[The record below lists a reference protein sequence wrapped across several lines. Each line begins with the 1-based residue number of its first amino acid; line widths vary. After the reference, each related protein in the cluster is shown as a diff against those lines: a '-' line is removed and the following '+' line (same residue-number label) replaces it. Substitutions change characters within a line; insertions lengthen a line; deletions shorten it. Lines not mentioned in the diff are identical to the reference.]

1 MAKKLVIVESPA
13 KAKTIEKFLGRDFT
27 VLASMGHIID
37 LPKKGLGVNTR
48 KDFAPRYEIIEKKD
62 KLIEELKAASKR
74 ADEVYLAPD
83 PDREGEFIAW
93 SLKTILGLQNP
104 HRAVFHEITKLA
116 VQDAINK
123 PREIN
128 EDLFNAQQAR
138 RVLDRLVGYKISP
151 LLWRRVQSG
160 TSAGRV
166 QSVALR
172 VICDREAEIRAFVP
186 EEYWTITATLSKQ
199 RQPERFEATLISR
212 LKDMSDEA
220 HAETEEQQ
228 VADAQN
234 GTKQTKMEKGRIKIS
249 SKEEADAILSD
260 LQDATYS
267 VLKYEEREQR
277 RQPYLPYTTSTMQQ
291 DASVRL
297 YFKPKKTMSLAQQ
310 LYEGIELGASG
321 HQGLIT
327 YMRTDSTRV
336 SDEAQVKVKA
346 YIAEAFGPPYV
357 GQGRS
362 GKAKATTQDAHEAI
376 RPTDVT
382 LTPQA
387 IKPYLSAD
395 QFKLY
400 NLIWRRFVAS
410 FMTPAVFDTVRV
422 DIVAKQYVF
431 RASGSNLK
439 FQGFY
444 AVWSR
449 EEDEKLLP
457 VMQVSETLDLH
468 ALKPEQHFTQPP
480 PRYSEASLIKE
491 LEEQGIGRPSTYV
504 PIISTIQDRGYV
516 DQEQRRFVPTW
527 LGETVNE
534 MLNKHFPDIVDTG
547 FTAEMERKLDDVEE
561 GRCSWTEFL
570 RSFYSDFKVTMEKA
584 EAEMDRVQKP
594 LEEMDELCPECGERN
609 LVIRTGRFGRFVS
622 CSGFPE
628 CRYRRSFVM
637 KTGAYCPS
645 CKGDL
650 VERKTRQKKRVFY
663 GCNNYPTCNFAVWE
677 RPVPDPCPKC
687 GGLMVV
693 PRGGQD
699 PVCYEEVI
707 AVQQRVEDKPLQ
719 GDDGQSTRGTRKK
732 RASGKVTSE
741 VSSNKTSGVRGK
753 VTGNKR
759 KKKNSGEENLDSNKG
774 ETNGMDSNKIKKTRK
789 RKDLDRANSDIT
801 PNEVS
806 DIKSKV
812 TKKTRKRKDS
822 DRADSDIMPNEVS
835 EIKSKVV
842 KNTRKRKDSGETNL
856 ESSPGTVSQEHNK
869 EMYSMSRKTISEETI
884 IKSDSNSVYAINNKK
899 ASKKS
904 AIVML
909 AEVEDENAQN
919 ENVQAATTREAV
931 NGHDS
936 AKVTNAMAKKR

>member
-116 VQDAINK
+116 VQDAIRK

-199 RQPERFEATLISR
+199 KQSEHFEATLISR

-220 HAETEEQQ
+220 HTESEEQQ
-228 VADAQN
+228 VVDAQS
-234 GTKQTKMEKGRIKIS
+234 GTKLTKVGKGRIKIS

-260 LQDATYS
+260 LQNATYS
-267 VLKYEEREQR
+267 VLKYDEREQR

-327 YMRTDSTRV
+327 YMRTDSTRI
-336 SDEAQVKVKA
+336 SDEAQGKVKA
-346 YIAEAFGPPYV
+346 YIAEAFGQSYV

-362 GKAKATTQDAHEAI
+362 GKAKATIQDAHEAI

-444 AVWSR
+444 AVWPR

-468 ALKPEQHFTQPP
+468 GLKPEQHFTQPP
-480 PRYSEASLIKE
+480 PRFSEASLIKE
-491 LEEQGIGRPSTYV
+491 LEERGIGRPSTYV

-547 FTAEMERKLDDVEE
+547 FTAEMECKLDDVEE

-570 RSFYSDFKVTMEKA
+570 RSFYVDFKVTMEKA

-594 LEEMDELCPECGERN
+594 LEEMDELCPECGRN
-609 LVIRTGRFGRFVS
+609 LVIRTGRFGRFIS

-637 KTGAYCPS
+637 KTGACCPS

-650 VERKTRQKKRVFY
+650 VERKTRQKKRLFY

-677 RPVPDPCPKC
+677 QPVPDPCPNC
-687 GGLMVV
+687 GGLMVI
-693 PRGGQD
+693 PKGGQD
-699 PVCYEEVI
+699 PVCYEEVL
-707 AVQQRVEDKPLQ
+707 ASQRSMEDKPQQ
-719 GDDGQSTRGTRKK
+719 GGEGQSKRGLRKKKASGEALAETRSGNTGDTSNKEMRSTRKK
-732 RASGKVTSE
+732 KVSGVAISEISSNGTKMTKSKNASGKLKKEKSGVETS
-741 VSSNKTSGVRGK
+741 VSSPNTTGTKRSRGK
-753 VTGNKR
+753 
-759 KKKNSGEENLDSNKG
+759 KKVIEEDISENNTRELEPMQSNKKG
-774 ETNGMDSNKIKKTRK
+774 RTNKK
-789 RKDLDRANSDIT
+789 
-801 PNEVS
+801 
-806 DIKSKV
+806 
-812 TKKTRKRKDS
+812 
-822 DRADSDIMPNEVS
+822 
-835 EIKSKVV
+835 EI
-842 KNTRKRKDSGETNL
+842 SGETIAAPN
-856 ESSPGTVSQEHNK
+856 SNGAYAAGS
-869 EMYSMSRKTISEETI
+869 KTTR
-884 IKSDSNSVYAINNKK
+884 KK
-899 ASKKS
+899 A
-904 AIVML
+904 ARVML
-909 AEVEDENAQN
+909 AEADDENTQV
-919 ENVQAATTREAV
+919 ETVQATTTHETA
-931 NGHDS
+931 NGHAATKT
-936 AKVTNAMAKKR
+936 AKAMAKKR